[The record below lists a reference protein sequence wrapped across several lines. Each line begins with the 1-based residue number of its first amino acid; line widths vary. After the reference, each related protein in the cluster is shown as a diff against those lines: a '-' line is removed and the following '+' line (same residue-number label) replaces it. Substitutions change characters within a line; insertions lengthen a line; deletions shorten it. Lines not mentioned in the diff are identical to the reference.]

1 MKIDKK
7 VYNYIEF
14 ELQHYEENK
23 EKLKEMRLDI
33 IEASPEPS
41 DGQPKGQGGTGNPT
55 EQKAMKLISSVA
67 IRKIERTVNAIEK
80 VRNTLNKEYLK
91 FFEWNYIIKAGIVK
105 TCQEVNISEKTYYRW
120 RDSIVYAI
128 GRELGLI

>member
-1 MKIDKK
+1 MQVDKEIYKYID
-7 VYNYIEF
+7 Y
-14 ELQHYEENK
+14 ELRHYKENK
-23 EKLKEMRLDI
+23 EELEKLRAEI
-33 IEASPEPS
+33 IDTSPSPA
-41 DGQPKGQGGTGNPT
+41 DGQPRGNISGNPT

-80 VRNTLNKEYLK
+80 VRNTLNEEYLK
-91 FFEWNYIIKAGIVK
+91 FFEWNYIIKAGIVR